1 MLKQII
7 ELEHKFRVRPH
18 DPKTFDQNEI
28 LKPRN

>member
-7 ELEHKFRVRPH
+7 ELEHKFRVRTP